1 MTRNKKQKAALQQ
14 PINFIPLTEPE
25 YTCSYIDKRR
35 EEVGD
40 DLEVCP
46 QCGGIIFRCFEDGSG
61 KCGDCGVIYPSK
73 GEEDESIF

>member
-1 MTRNKKQKAALQQ
+1 MAKNKKQKAIPQQ
-14 PINFIPLTEPE
+14 PISFIPLAEPE

-46 QCGGIIFRCFEDGSG
+46 QCGGIIFRCFDDGSG